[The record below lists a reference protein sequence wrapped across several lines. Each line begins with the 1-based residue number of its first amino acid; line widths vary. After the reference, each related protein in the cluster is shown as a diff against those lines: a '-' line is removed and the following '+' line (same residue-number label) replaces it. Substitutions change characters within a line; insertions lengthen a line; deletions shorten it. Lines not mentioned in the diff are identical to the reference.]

1 MMEYKGYI
9 GKVEFDDEAAI
20 FHGEVISTRD
30 VITFQGE
37 SVAEL
42 KKAFRTSVDDYLTF
56 CKQRGE
62 VPDKP
67 FSGQFVTRISPEL
80 HRQVNVAAA
89 LSGKSLNAWVSEQLQ
104 SAAVLRVGAIKAA
117 ANKKITAKTVGRK
130 TKVPRKT
137 DSRKSNK
144 IEQHA

>member
-1 MMEYKGYI
+1 MQKANFPHLKSIVTQFSKAKVLVVGDLILDEFI
-9 GKVEFDDEAAI
+9 WGK
-20 FHGEVISTRD
+20 
-30 VITFQGE
+30 
-37 SVAEL
+37 
-42 KKAFRTSVDDYLTF
+42 
-56 CKQRGE
+56 
-62 VPDKP
+62 
-67 FSGQFVTRISPEL
+67 VTRISPEL

-104 SAAVLRVGAIKAA
+104 SAAVLRVGAIKSA